1 MKQTTIKISDLI
13 AALEELKDEEGDLP
27 VAIAQDEEGN
37 SFGTLSSSNFIENCV
52 GIDNG
57 IIVLYPA
64 VDHLDLDDISSEEE
78 ILSDTLLT
86 PKRTSRASYIDD
98 EDEEDTEDEDEEDPP
113 YGCVFSSDDE

>member
-1 MKQTTIKISDLI
+1 MKQTTIKISELI

-27 VAIAQDEEGN
+27 VAMAQDEEGN
-37 SFGTLSSSNFIENCV
+37 SFGTLSSTNFIENCV

-86 PKRTSRASYIDD
+86 PKRTSRVSYIDD
-98 EDEEDTEDEDEEDPP
+98 DEEDTEDEDDEEDPP
-113 YGCVFSSDDE
+113 YGCVFGSDDE

>member
-1 MKQTTIKISDLI
+1 MKQTTIKISELI
-13 AALEELKDEEGDLP
+13 TALEELKDEEGDLP

-37 SFGTLSSSNFIENCV
+37 GFGTLSSTNFIENCV

-98 EDEEDTEDEDEEDPP
+98 DEEDTEDEDDEEDPP
-113 YGCVFSSDDE
+113 YGCVFGSDDE